1 MAKQKKNANYN
12 TEKRRASEQQKAEQK
27 RKEKNAK
34 TAKLVAIVVGAVLA
48 FVAVVFGILFAV
60 GVFDYV
66 PETTYD
72 AAFTF
77 SDGSQVHIE
86 LFGKDAPETVE
97 HFIELCE
104 DGYFEGMSVRTFA
117 NGMLTVGAFSADGGD
132 KGIKGEFKQNGINN
146 QSPAKRGYILLNR
159 GESFDSGYGQFMILT
174 KNKPSLASKYA
185 VFGMVS
191 DMSVID
197 NMLKKIEVNSDGTIK
212 EATAPRIVSVSVHA
226 SHSH

>member
-1 MAKQKKNANYN
+1 MAKQKKNSNYA
-12 TEKRRASEQQKAEQK
+12 TEKRLASERQKAEQK
-27 RKEKNAK
+27 RKEKNAR
-34 TAKLVAIVVGAVLA
+34 TVKLIAIIVGAVLA
-48 FVAVVFGILFAV
+48 FAAAVLGILFAV

-72 AAFTF
+72 ASFTF
-77 SDGSQVHIE
+77 SDGSSIHIE

-117 NGMLTVGAFSADGGD
+117 KGILTVGAYNADGGD
-132 KGIKGEFKQNGINN
+132 KGIKGEFKDNGINN
-146 QSPAKRGYILLNR
+146 QSPAKRGYIALNR
-159 GESFDSGYGQFMILT
+159 GADPDSGYGQFMILT
-174 KNKPSLASKYA
+174 KNNRSLGSKYA

-191 DMSVID
+191 DFSVVEAMIKNLD
-197 NMLKKIEVNSDGTIK
+197 VNSDGTIN
-212 EATAPRIVSVSVHA
+212 ESTAPRIVSVSVHA